1 MRGRETSSSVEGQGV
16 RHLLVPKWSSV
27 GPHVSVCASLLSL
40 GSDRDDGLRADKQD
54 IWA

>member
-27 GPHVSVCASLLSL
+27 GPRVSVSISPLSL
-40 GSDRDDGLRADKQD
+40 APDTDDGLRADKQD